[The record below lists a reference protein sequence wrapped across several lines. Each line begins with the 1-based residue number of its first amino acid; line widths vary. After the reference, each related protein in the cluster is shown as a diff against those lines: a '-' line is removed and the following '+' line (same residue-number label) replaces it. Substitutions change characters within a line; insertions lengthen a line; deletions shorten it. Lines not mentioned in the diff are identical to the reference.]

1 MGNELREALGADSKG
16 RVRATEYK
24 TLKVRKPRHKKE
36 GHDELIARLAPV
48 GTEITIFLMSGD
60 AVTGRLHSSDRFT
73 ISVCDTL
80 PDSPEEFITN
90 DDSPVIIFYK
100 HSIEGFRLKVI
111 GDKIDRK

>member
-1 MGNELREALGADSKG
+1 MKNDLREALGADNRG
-16 RVRATEYK
+16 RVQAVERKTIRAK
-24 TLKVRKPRHKKE
+24 KPRQKKE

-60 AVTGRLHSSDRFT
+60 AITGRLHSSDRFT
-73 ISVCDTL
+73 ISVCETL
-80 PDSPEEFITN
+80 PDSPEEFITD